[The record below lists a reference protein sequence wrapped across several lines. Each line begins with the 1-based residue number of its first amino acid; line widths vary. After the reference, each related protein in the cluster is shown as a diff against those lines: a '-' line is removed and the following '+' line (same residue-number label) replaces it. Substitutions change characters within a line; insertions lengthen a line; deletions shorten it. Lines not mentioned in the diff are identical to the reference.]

1 MSLFTSEEIGQALNQ
16 NIKRDF
22 SVDNVSIDSRKKTSN
37 SLFIPIKGEKFDGH
51 DFINEAL
58 VNGAEI
64 SLCCKSHLAK
74 RKIRRDKIIEVDDTL
89 ISLQK
94 LAKFSRNRASKTILI
109 GITGSNGKTTLKN
122 WSYEVF
128 KRFFKTYA
136 SFGNYNNQIG
146 LPLSLCNMPKETDIC
161 ILELGTNAHGE
172 IDLLARIC
180 KPNISIITNIGNAHI
195 GNFKTEKK
203 IAYEKSSIFKY
214 FKYGDALIPGDS
226 KYYNIL
232 KKVALDNNR
241 RVYAFGSNKDCK
253 YRIDIKKN
261 SENNNTIN
269 FKIDEKRTTVKW
281 LIPGIHYIYNALIIF
296 TLAKILKINL
306 LEIKRLLPNL
316 RPTDGRGSIHKL
328 TVQGKKVTLFDE
340 SYNANPDSMLNAL
353 KILELSSTYR
363 RICVIGEMLE
373 LGPKSQSFHL
383 EICKKIM
390 KTKVDVVLTI
400 GKEARTIYENLSKFI
415 IKKHFNK
422 IDDLYN
428 YIVIN
433 CKDQDRILV
442 KGSNS
447 ANLSLITKKLVSEF

>member
-1 MSLFTSEEIGQALNQ
+1 MSLFTSEEIGQALNK
-16 NIKRDF
+16 NIKQNF
-22 SVDNVSIDSRKKTSN
+22 SVDNISIDSRKKAPN
-37 SLFIPIKGEKFDGH
+37 SLFIPIRGEKFDGH
-51 DFINEAL
+51 DFINEAF

-74 RKIRRDKIIEVDDTL
+74 KKIRRDKIIEVDDTL

-94 LAKFSRNRASKTILI
+94 LAKFSRNRAPKTILI
-109 GITGSNGKTTLKN
+109 GITGSNGKTTLKD

-128 KRFFKTYA
+128 KKFFKTYA

-146 LPLSLCNMPKETDIC
+146 LPLSLCNMPKETEIC
-161 ILELGTNAHGE
+161 ILELGTNGHGE

-180 KPNISIITNIGNAHI
+180 KPNISVITNIGKAHI

-203 IAYEKSSIFKY
+203 IAYEKSSILKY

-226 KYYNIL
+226 KYYNLL
-232 KKVALDNNR
+232 KKVALDNSR
-241 RVYAFGSNKDCK
+241 RVYAFGRNKNCK
-253 YRIDIKKN
+253 YRINIKKT
-261 SENNNTIN
+261 SENIDTVNFEIN
-269 FKIDEKRTTVKW
+269 EKRTTVKW

-296 TLAKILKINL
+296 TLAKILKIDL

-328 TVQGKKVTLFDE
+328 MVQGKKVTLFDE

-353 KILELSSTYR
+353 KILEQSSKYR

-383 EICKKIM
+383 EICKNIIKSKI
-390 KTKVDVVLTI
+390 DVVLTI
-400 GKEARTIYENLSKFI
+400 GNEARTIYENLSKFI
-415 IKKHFNK
+415 IKKHFIK

-447 ANLSLITKKLVSEF
+447 ANLSFITKKLVSEF